1 LEINFFQN
9 WLGDVERAMVNTLI
23 DRLTATKAAL
33 KKSKRDKWLKDFPGQ
48 TCITSSQ
55 IQWTGDTIKALKQTR
70 DRGDKKAL
78 KSMKKKQVSF
88 NRYCFCSSFCV
99 NDSVANTW
107 T

>member
-1 LEINFFQN
+1 MMAQ
-9 WLGDVERAMVNTLI
+9 A
-23 DRLTATKAAL
+23 AAL

-55 IQWTGDTIKALKQTR
+55 IQWTADTIKALKQTR

-88 NRYCFCSSFCV
+88 HTYCFFSCICEI
-99 NDSVANTW
+99 
-107 T
+107 

>member
-1 LEINFFQN
+1 MGLFIWKIFLFQN

-55 IQWTGDTIKALKQTR
+55 IQWTADTIKALKQTR

-78 KSMKKKQVSF
+78 KSMKKKQVKF
-88 NRYCFCSSFCV
+88 Q
-99 NDSVANTW
+99 
-107 T
+107 